1 MGHPPRAGV
10 KCRAHVDAS
19 TAVRRGVGRCGGQSP
34 AVPPGAYHQPAAQGR
49 GEPGSS
55 RAGRDGA
62 RGRLSSGAA
71 RVARHARFACLALA
85 ELGRRI
91 RGRDGRLAC
100 RPRHGGH
107 GTRAARVSAGDP
119 GRECEWRTSAGSHAD
134 GGRVP
139 VDRLLLPAAVRHPDR
154 EQAAR
159 LVGAAELPH
168 DGRRHHALA
177 DAGAGPGRGGRAPGR
192 RGGVVG
198 PTRRGDPQHRP
209 RGGCLG
215 RYCRPDPH
223 VSRGRALPDLR
234 LGRRG
239 RAIAASVVDGG
250 CGSPAG
256 TRPRRAAPLRP
267 DRRGPRSGTAHH
279 PRGLA
284 GARAQSRRPVPD
296 GCAADRARFRQR
308 RFLEALAY
316 YAALAIERTRLVAE
330 AERAEALREADRLKD
345 SVLASVSHDL
355 RTPLT
360 TIKALAQEGALR
372 GETNAL
378 AIEEQADRLGRL
390 VANLLD
396 LSRLKGGALPV
407 NLELNTA
414 EDLVGAAIRQ
424 MAGLLQDRTVDTR
437 VDFTEPAL
445 MGRFDF
451 VQSLRILTNLLGNAL
466 QYTPASSP
474 IELSV
479 QREGALL
486 VFAVAD
492 RGPGIPVAERDRIFE
507 PFYRPPGGPA
517 DVGGS
522 GFGLAIARRLAE
534 LQGGT
539 LEYAARPGGG
549 SIFALRL
556 PADGALP
563 PAPL

>member
-1 MGHPPRAGV
+1 MLGSRVWPWLSWVAV
-10 KCRAHVDAS
+10 FVVA
-19 TAVRRGVGRCGGQSP
+19 TAVL
-34 AVPPGAYHQPAAQGR
+34 
-49 GEPGSS
+49 
-55 RAGRDGA
+55 RAGRDTVATVHALLAYLLVILGGSVSGGRPLGLTLTVAGFLSIDYFFQLPYDTLTVSKPLDWLVLLSFLTTAVVTTHLLMQERA
-62 RGRLSSGAA
+62 RAAEAERRAGEVASLGRLGAEILSTGRAEDALAGIADRIRTSLEVAHCRIYDWDGEVVRLLTASSTDGAGVRPA
-71 RVARHARFACLALA
+71 PDLDELHRFAQTG
-85 ELGRRI
+85 E
-91 RGRDGRLAC
+91 
-100 RPRHGGH
+100 
-107 GTRAARVSAGDP
+107 
-119 GRECEWRTSAGSHAD
+119 
-134 GGRVP
+134 
-139 VDRLLLPAAVRHPDR
+139 DR
-154 EQAAR
+154 
-159 LVGAAELPH
+159 
-168 DGRRHHALA
+168 
-177 DAGAGPGRGGRAPGR
+177 
-192 RGGVVG
+192 
-198 PTRRGDPQHRP
+198 
-209 RGGCLG
+209 
-215 RYCRPDPH
+215 
-223 VSRGRALPDLR
+223 
-234 LGRRG
+234 
-239 RAIAASVVDGG
+239 
-250 CGSPAG
+250 
-256 TRPRRAAPLRP
+256 
-267 DRRGPRSGTAHH
+267 
-279 PRGLA
+279 
-284 GARAQSRRPVPD
+284 ARAQHTILAALRAHGRSLGVLCLTDARPIALD
-296 GCAADRARFRQR
+296 SAQR

-407 NLELNTA
+407 NLDLNTA

-445 MGRFDF
+445 VGRFDF

-522 GFGLAIARRLAE
+522 GLGLAIARRLAE

-556 PADGALP
+556 PADGAP

>member
-1 MGHPPRAGV
+1 MLGSRVWPWLSWVAV
-10 KCRAHVDAS
+10 FVVA
-19 TAVRRGVGRCGGQSP
+19 TAVL
-34 AVPPGAYHQPAAQGR
+34 
-49 GEPGSS
+49 
-55 RAGRDGA
+55 RAGRDTVATVHALLAYLLVILGGSVSGGRPLGLTLTVAGFLSIDYFFQLPYDTLTVSKPLDWLVLLSFLTTAVVTTHLLMQERA
-62 RGRLSSGAA
+62 RAAEAERRAGEVASLGRLGAEILSTGRAEDALAGIADRIRTSLEVAHCRIYDWDGEVVRLLTASSTDGAGVRPA
-71 RVARHARFACLALA
+71 PDLDELHRFAQTG
-85 ELGRRI
+85 E
-91 RGRDGRLAC
+91 
-100 RPRHGGH
+100 
-107 GTRAARVSAGDP
+107 
-119 GRECEWRTSAGSHAD
+119 
-134 GGRVP
+134 
-139 VDRLLLPAAVRHPDR
+139 DR
-154 EQAAR
+154 
-159 LVGAAELPH
+159 
-168 DGRRHHALA
+168 
-177 DAGAGPGRGGRAPGR
+177 
-192 RGGVVG
+192 
-198 PTRRGDPQHRP
+198 
-209 RGGCLG
+209 
-215 RYCRPDPH
+215 
-223 VSRGRALPDLR
+223 
-234 LGRRG
+234 
-239 RAIAASVVDGG
+239 
-250 CGSPAG
+250 
-256 TRPRRAAPLRP
+256 
-267 DRRGPRSGTAHH
+267 
-279 PRGLA
+279 
-284 GARAQSRRPVPD
+284 ARAQHTILAALRAHGRSLGVLCLTDARPIALD
-296 GCAADRARFRQR
+296 SAQR

-507 PFYRPPGGPA
+507 PYRPPGGPA

-522 GFGLAIARRLAE
+522 GLGLAIARRLAE

>member
-1 MGHPPRAGV
+1 MLGSRVWPWLSWVAV
-10 KCRAHVDAS
+10 FVVA
-19 TAVRRGVGRCGGQSP
+19 TAVL
-34 AVPPGAYHQPAAQGR
+34 
-49 GEPGSS
+49 
-55 RAGRDGA
+55 RAGRDTVATVHALLAYLLVILGGSVSGGRPLGLTLTVAGFLSIDYFFQLPYDTLTVSKPLDWLVLLSFLTTAVVTTHLLMQERA
-62 RGRLSSGAA
+62 RAAEAERRAGEVASLGRLGAEILSTGRAEDALAGIADRIRTSLEVAHCRIYDWDGEVVRLLTASSTDGAGVRPA
-71 RVARHARFACLALA
+71 PDLDELHRFAQTG
-85 ELGRRI
+85 E
-91 RGRDGRLAC
+91 
-100 RPRHGGH
+100 
-107 GTRAARVSAGDP
+107 
-119 GRECEWRTSAGSHAD
+119 
-134 GGRVP
+134 
-139 VDRLLLPAAVRHPDR
+139 DR
-154 EQAAR
+154 
-159 LVGAAELPH
+159 
-168 DGRRHHALA
+168 
-177 DAGAGPGRGGRAPGR
+177 
-192 RGGVVG
+192 
-198 PTRRGDPQHRP
+198 
-209 RGGCLG
+209 
-215 RYCRPDPH
+215 
-223 VSRGRALPDLR
+223 
-234 LGRRG
+234 
-239 RAIAASVVDGG
+239 
-250 CGSPAG
+250 
-256 TRPRRAAPLRP
+256 
-267 DRRGPRSGTAHH
+267 
-279 PRGLA
+279 
-284 GARAQSRRPVPD
+284 ARAQHTILAALRAHGRSLGVLCLTDARPIALD
-296 GCAADRARFRQR
+296 SAQR

-407 NLELNTA
+407 NLDLNTA

-522 GFGLAIARRLAE
+522 GLGLAIARRLAE

-556 PADGALP
+556 PADGAP

>member
-1 MGHPPRAGV
+1 MLGSRVWPWLSWVAV
-10 KCRAHVDAS
+10 FVVA
-19 TAVRRGVGRCGGQSP
+19 TAVL
-34 AVPPGAYHQPAAQGR
+34 
-49 GEPGSS
+49 
-55 RAGRDGA
+55 RAGRDTVDTVHALLAYLLVILGGSVSGGRPLGLTLTVAGFLSIDYFFQLPYDTLTVSKPLDWLVLLSFLTTAVVTTHLLMQERARAAEAERRAGEVASLGRLGA
-62 RGRLSSGAA
+62 EILSSG
-71 RVARHARFACLALA
+71 RSEDALA
-85 ELGRRI
+85 GIGDRI
-91 RGRDGRLAC
+91 RTSLGVAHCRIYAWDGELVRFLTAS
-100 RPRHGGH
+100 PAD
-107 GTRAARVSAGDP
+107 TEPAGDP
-119 GRECEWRTSAGSHAD
+119 WAPDPDELRRFAQSTDTGDEWRRED
-134 GGRVP
+134 GERRTVLAALRAHGRSLGVLCLTDARP
-139 VDRLLLPAAVRHPDR
+139 IALDAA
-154 EQAAR
+154 
-159 LVGAAELPH
+159 
-168 DGRRHHALA
+168 
-177 DAGAGPGRGGRAPGR
+177 
-192 RGGVVG
+192 
-198 PTRRGDPQHRP
+198 
-209 RGGCLG
+209 
-215 RYCRPDPH
+215 
-223 VSRGRALPDLR
+223 
-234 LGRRG
+234 
-239 RAIAASVVDGG
+239 
-250 CGSPAG
+250 
-256 TRPRRAAPLRP
+256 
-267 DRRGPRSGTAHH
+267 
-279 PRGLA
+279 
-284 GARAQSRRPVPD
+284 
-296 GCAADRARFRQR
+296 QR

-345 SVLASVSHDL
+345 GVLASVSHDL

-378 AIEEQADRLGRL
+378 AIDEQADRLGGL

-424 MAGLLQDRTVDTR
+424 MAGLLRDRTVDTR

-445 MGRFDF
+445 VGRFDF

-522 GFGLAIARRLAE
+522 GLGLAIARRLAE

>member
-1 MGHPPRAGV
+1 MPRLRVWPWLSWVAVFVVATGV
-10 KCRAHVDAS
+10 L
-19 TAVRRGVGRCGGQSP
+19 
-34 AVPPGAYHQPAAQGR
+34 
-49 GEPGSS
+49 
-55 RAGRDGA
+55 RAGRDTVDTVHALIAYLLVILGGSVSGGRPLGLTLTVA
-62 RGRLSSGAA
+62 GFLSIDYFFQLPYDTLTVSKPLDGLVLLSFLTTAVVTTHLLMQERALAAEAERRAGEVASLGRLGAEILSTGRAEDALASIADRIRTSLEVAHCQIYDWDGEVVRLLTSSTDGAGVRPA
-71 RVARHARFACLALA
+71 PDLDELRRFAQTG
-85 ELGRRI
+85 E
-91 RGRDGRLAC
+91 
-100 RPRHGGH
+100 
-107 GTRAARVSAGDP
+107 
-119 GRECEWRTSAGSHAD
+119 
-134 GGRVP
+134 
-139 VDRLLLPAAVRHPDR
+139 
-154 EQAAR
+154 
-159 LVGAAELPH
+159 
-168 DGRRHHALA
+168 
-177 DAGAGPGRGGRAPGR
+177 
-192 RGGVVG
+192 
-198 PTRRGDPQHRP
+198 
-209 RGGCLG
+209 
-215 RYCRPDPH
+215 
-223 VSRGRALPDLR
+223 
-234 LGRRG
+234 
-239 RAIAASVVDGG
+239 
-250 CGSPAG
+250 
-256 TRPRRAAPLRP
+256 
-267 DRRGPRSGTAHH
+267 
-279 PRGLA
+279 
-284 GARAQSRRPVPD
+284 
-296 GCAADRARFRQR
+296 DRAREQHTILAALRAHGRSLGVLCLKDARPIALDSAQQ

-316 YAALAIERTRLVAE
+316 YAALAIERSRLVAE

-345 SVLASVSHDL
+345 GVLASVSHDL

-378 AIEEQADRLGRL
+378 AIDEQADRLGRL

-445 MGRFDF
+445 VGRFDF

-522 GFGLAIARRLAE
+522 GLGLAIARRLAE

>member
-1 MGHPPRAGV
+1 MLGSRVWPWLSWVAV
-10 KCRAHVDAS
+10 FVVA
-19 TAVRRGVGRCGGQSP
+19 TAVL
-34 AVPPGAYHQPAAQGR
+34 
-49 GEPGSS
+49 
-55 RAGRDGA
+55 RAGRDTVDTVHALIAYLLVILGGSVSGGRPLGLTLTVAGFLSIDYFFQLPYDTLTVSKPLDWLVLLSFLTTAVVTTHLLMQERA
-62 RGRLSSGAA
+62 RAAEAERRAGEVASLGRLGAEILSTGRAEDALAGIADRIRTSLEVAHCRIYDWDGEVVRLLTASSTDGAGVRPA
-71 RVARHARFACLALA
+71 PDLDELHRFAQTG
-85 ELGRRI
+85 E
-91 RGRDGRLAC
+91 
-100 RPRHGGH
+100 
-107 GTRAARVSAGDP
+107 
-119 GRECEWRTSAGSHAD
+119 
-134 GGRVP
+134 
-139 VDRLLLPAAVRHPDR
+139 DR
-154 EQAAR
+154 
-159 LVGAAELPH
+159 
-168 DGRRHHALA
+168 
-177 DAGAGPGRGGRAPGR
+177 
-192 RGGVVG
+192 
-198 PTRRGDPQHRP
+198 
-209 RGGCLG
+209 
-215 RYCRPDPH
+215 
-223 VSRGRALPDLR
+223 
-234 LGRRG
+234 
-239 RAIAASVVDGG
+239 
-250 CGSPAG
+250 
-256 TRPRRAAPLRP
+256 
-267 DRRGPRSGTAHH
+267 
-279 PRGLA
+279 
-284 GARAQSRRPVPD
+284 ARAQHTILAALRAHGRSLGVLCLTDARPIALD
-296 GCAADRARFRQR
+296 SAQR

-522 GFGLAIARRLAE
+522 GLGLAIARRLAE

-556 PADGALP
+556 PADGAP

>member
-1 MGHPPRAGV
+1 MLGSRVWPWLSWVAV
-10 KCRAHVDAS
+10 FVVA
-19 TAVRRGVGRCGGQSP
+19 TAVL
-34 AVPPGAYHQPAAQGR
+34 
-49 GEPGSS
+49 
-55 RAGRDGA
+55 RAGRDTVATVHALLAYLLVILGGSVSGGRPLGLTLTVAGFLSIDYFFQLPYDTLTVSKPLDWLVLLSFLTTAVVTTHLLMQERA
-62 RGRLSSGAA
+62 RAAEAERRAGEVASLGRLGAEILSTGRAEDALAGIADRIRTSLEVAHCRIYDWDGEVVRLLTASSTDGAGVRPA
-71 RVARHARFACLALA
+71 PDLDELHRFAQTG
-85 ELGRRI
+85 E
-91 RGRDGRLAC
+91 
-100 RPRHGGH
+100 
-107 GTRAARVSAGDP
+107 
-119 GRECEWRTSAGSHAD
+119 
-134 GGRVP
+134 
-139 VDRLLLPAAVRHPDR
+139 DR
-154 EQAAR
+154 
-159 LVGAAELPH
+159 
-168 DGRRHHALA
+168 
-177 DAGAGPGRGGRAPGR
+177 
-192 RGGVVG
+192 
-198 PTRRGDPQHRP
+198 
-209 RGGCLG
+209 
-215 RYCRPDPH
+215 
-223 VSRGRALPDLR
+223 
-234 LGRRG
+234 
-239 RAIAASVVDGG
+239 
-250 CGSPAG
+250 
-256 TRPRRAAPLRP
+256 
-267 DRRGPRSGTAHH
+267 
-279 PRGLA
+279 
-284 GARAQSRRPVPD
+284 ARAQHTILAALRAHGRSLGVLCLTDARPIALD
-296 GCAADRARFRQR
+296 SAQR

-522 GFGLAIARRLAE
+522 GLGLAIARRLAE